1 MRLNLIISGII
12 ISYHI
17 NPMEEF
23 IENINRLIK
32 GYSGTEHIGR
42 TRYSIL
48 SQIKTVYLNDGY
60 PSKHSIY
67 DLSLI
72 PFVFQECNY
81 DDIWWGGQN
90 EDLRH
95 LSTIL
100 ELDFMF
106 HNEGKKRNEVS
117 LAELGD
123 YVDFSLKAIDHKT
136 NRKLT

>member
-1 MRLNLIISGII
+1 MD
-12 ISYHI
+12 
-17 NPMEEF
+17 EF
-23 IENINRLIK
+23 ITNINRLIK
-32 GYSGTEHIGR
+32 GYSGTEHIGSIR
-42 TRYSIL
+42 HSIL
-48 SQIKTVYLNDGY
+48 SQMKTVYLNSGY
-60 PSKHSIY
+60 PSKHSLGE
-67 DLSLI
+67 LSLI
-72 PFVFQECNY
+72 PFLFQECNY

-117 LAELGD
+117 LAQFED
-123 YVDFSLKAIDHKT
+123 YVDFSFKAIDHKI